1 MTIKKVALIGAGNM
15 GSRMAKN
22 VHKVGF
28 DLMVC
33 DQSQSVLDE
42 FSSLGVKVTK
52 SARDCAS
59 ADAIIVLV
67 ANDQQI
73 LSVTTGPEGVGPHI
87 PKGHS
92 PIVCMMS
99 TTLPSTIHQVLKG
112 LEGSGARLI
121 DAPVSGGLVKA
132 AQGTLTIMLGGDDK
146 TLDEVTPL
154 MKSMGE
160 SIFRCGGLGSAEV
173 VKVINNMIGITNI
186 NITSEAMQ
194 LAAKSGV
201 DFDKILPILEV
212 STGRNFLTQNA
223 SETREHFKSWART
236 PEAFD
241 AFVKI
246 ISKDLHLA
254 LSLGESVGLDMPL
267 LAKISA
273 SVDASGERVMNQFLS
288 NGPK

>member
-1 MTIKKVALIGAGNM
+1 MSIKKVALIGAGNM

-22 VHKVGF
+22 VHKAGF

-33 DQSQSVLDE
+33 DQSQAVLDE
-42 FSSLGVKVTK
+42 FASMGVKVTK
-52 SARDCAS
+52 LARDCAS
-59 ADAIIVLV
+59 ADAVIVLV

-73 LSVTTGPEGVGPHI
+73 LSVTTGPDGVGPHI

-92 PIVCMMS
+92 PIICMMS
-99 TTLPSTIHQVLKG
+99 TTLPATIQQVAKG
-112 LEGSGARLI
+112 LEGTGARLI

-132 AQGTLTIMLGGDDK
+132 EQGTLTIMMGGDDK
-146 TLDEVTPL
+146 LLDDVTPL

-160 SIFRCGGLGSAEV
+160 SLFRCGGLGSAEV

-186 NITSEAMQ
+186 YITGEAMQ

-201 DFDKILPILEV
+201 DFDQIASILDV
-212 STGRNFLTQNA
+212 STGRNFL
-223 SETREHFKSWART
+223 SEHPSDTRNHFKSWART

-246 ISKDLHLA
+246 VSKDLHLA
-254 LSLGESVGLDMPL
+254 LSLGESVGYQMPL
-267 LAKISA
+267 LEKVSA
-273 SVDASGERVMNQFLS
+273 SVDASDDRIMNQFLS
-288 NGPK
+288 NGPN

>member
-22 VHKVGF
+22 VHKAGF

-33 DQSQSVLDE
+33 DQSQVVLDE
-42 FSSLGVKVTK
+42 FSSMGVKVTK
-52 SARDCAS
+52 RASDCAS

-73 LSVTTGPEGVGPHI
+73 LSVTTGQDGVGPHI

-99 TTLPSTIHQVLKG
+99 TTLPTTIHQVKKE
-112 LEGSGARLI
+112 LEGTGARLI

-132 AQGTLTIMLGGDDK
+132 EQGTLTIMMGGEDK
-146 TLDEVTPL
+146 ELDEVMPL
-154 MKSMGE
+154 MTSMGE

-186 NITSEAMQ
+186 YITGEAMQ
-194 LAAKSGV
+194 LASKNGV
-201 DFDKILPILEV
+201 DFDKIASILDV
-212 STGRNFLTQNA
+212 STGRNFLSQTP
-223 SETREHFKSWART
+223 SETHDHYQSWART
-236 PEAFD
+236 PEAFR
-241 AFVKI
+241 AFVNI
-246 ISKDLHLA
+246 VSKDLHLA
-254 LSLGESVGLDMPL
+254 LSLGESVGLNMPL
-267 LAKISA
+267 LAKVSA
-273 SVDASGERVMNQFLS
+273 SVDASDDHIMNQFLS

>member
-1 MTIKKVALIGAGNM
+1 MTIKTVALIGAGNM

-22 VHKVGF
+22 VHKAGF
-28 DLMVC
+28 ELMVC

-73 LSVTTGPEGVGPHI
+73 MSVTVGADGVGPHI
-87 PKGHS
+87 PKGNS

-99 TTLPSTIHQVLKG
+99 TTLPGTIHQVQKG
-112 LEGSGARLI
+112 LEGTGARLI

-132 AQGTLTIMLGGDDK
+132 EQGTLTIMMGGQDK
-146 TLDEVTPL
+146 ELDEVMPL

-173 VKVINNMIGITNI
+173 VKVINNMIGITSI
-186 NITSEAMQ
+186 YITSEAMQ

-201 DFDKILPILEV
+201 DFDRILPILDV
-212 STGRNFLTQNA
+212 SSGRNFLTQDP
-223 SETREHFKSWART
+223 SETRNQFKSWART

-241 AFVKI
+241 AYVKI
-246 ISKDLHLA
+246 VSKDLHLA
-254 LSLGESVGLDMPL
+254 LSLGESVGFDMPL
-267 LAKISA
+267 LTKISQ
-273 SVDASGERVMNQFLS
+273 SVDASDDRIMNQFLQ

>member
-1 MTIKKVALIGAGNM
+1 MTIKTVALIGAGNM

-22 VHKVGF
+22 VHKAGF

-33 DQSQSVLDE
+33 DQSQAVLDE
-42 FSSLGVKVTK
+42 FASMGVKVTK
-52 SARDCAS
+52 SAQDCAS

-73 LSVTTGPEGVGPHI
+73 LSVTTGPQGVGSHI

-99 TTLPSTIHQVLKG
+99 TTLPTTIHQVQHG
-112 LEGSGARLI
+112 LEGTGARLI

-132 AQGTLTIMLGGDDK
+132 EQGTLSIMMGGDDK
-146 TLDEVTPL
+146 TLDEVMPL
-154 MKSMGE
+154 MQSMGE

-173 VKVINNMIGITNI
+173 VKVINNMIAITSI
-186 NITSEAMQ
+186 YITSEAMQ

-201 DFDKILPILEV
+201 DFDRILPILDV
-212 STGRNFLTQNA
+212 SSGRNFLTQDP
-223 SETREHFKSWART
+223 SETRHQFKSWART

-241 AFVKI
+241 AYVKI
-246 ISKDLHLA
+246 VSKDLHLA
-254 LSLGESVGLDMPL
+254 LSLGESVGFDMPL
-267 LAKISA
+267 LAKISE
-273 SVDASGERVMNQFLS
+273 SVDASDERIMKQFLS